1 MYKDFL
7 QEASQKVVS
16 CFYLQLNM
24 QRGACT
30 GRLRGSHPTS
40 THIPD
45 LDNAN
50 VGNLRVLRETFKS
63 EVSRFFILGGV
74 IVVSVNGTER
84 DIAGKT
90 VSEYLAE
97 ASYDIRRIAVER
109 NGDIVFKSQYD
120 TTVLEDGDHLEV
132 VSFVGGG

>member
-1 MYKDFL
+1 M
-7 QEASQKVVS
+7 
-16 CFYLQLNM
+16 
-24 QRGACT
+24 
-30 GRLRGSHPTS
+30 
-40 THIPD
+40 
-45 LDNAN
+45 
-50 VGNLRVLRETFKS
+50 
-63 EVSRFFILGGV
+63 
-74 IVVSVNGTER
+74 VSVNGTER